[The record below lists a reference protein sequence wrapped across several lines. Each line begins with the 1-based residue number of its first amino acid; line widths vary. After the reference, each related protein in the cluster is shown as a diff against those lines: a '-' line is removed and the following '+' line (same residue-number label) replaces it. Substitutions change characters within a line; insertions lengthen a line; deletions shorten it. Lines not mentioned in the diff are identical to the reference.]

1 MFEFI
6 LGDPI
11 RLQNLNDAMK
21 ARSSQTLL
29 PYDLFPFKARLA
41 EVETTD
47 DMRLLVDVGSGMGQA
62 TFAIRRACQDIP
74 GQMVMQDQAE
84 VIESIQ
90 DDIPEGVITMAHNF
104 FTPQPIRGI
113 SSAITLLMS

>member
-11 RLQNLNDAMK
+11 RLKNLNEAMK

-29 PYDLFPFKARLA
+29 PYDLFPFRTRLA
-41 EVETTD
+41 AMKTTD
-47 DMRLLVDVGSGMGQA
+47 EMTLLVDVGSGMGQA
-62 TFAIRRACQDIP
+62 TFAVRRACQDIL

-90 DDIPEGVITMAHNF
+90 DDIPQGVITMAHNF
-104 FTPQPIRGI
+104 FAPQPIKGI
-113 SSAITLLMS
+113 FSATIL